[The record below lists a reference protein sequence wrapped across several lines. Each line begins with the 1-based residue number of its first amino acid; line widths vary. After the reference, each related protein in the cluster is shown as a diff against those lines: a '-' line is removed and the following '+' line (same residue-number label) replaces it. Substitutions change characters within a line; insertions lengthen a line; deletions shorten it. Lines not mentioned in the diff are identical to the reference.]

1 MSKAIAMAWRP
12 RRLVV
17 LGLALLAMAASGYFA
32 WKTWRPGGAKL
43 PPEIQEQVYWQPVT
57 IGAFSLERHGSAPL
71 SPEALRGHWSFLF
84 FGYTHCPDICPATLA
99 VLGQAFRLIDQHPG
113 KGGAT
118 QGILISVDPRR
129 DTPAALAEYAAFFHQ
144 RFQGATGSAEQL
156 AALSGQLG
164 VTHAIQAGS
173 AGASAENYQVA
184 HSATIF
190 LIDPRGR
197 LFARFPP
204 PQEASE
210 IAKAFA
216 RIRVYY
222 EERESKRWAGF

>member
-1 MSKAIAMAWRP
+1 MTKAVAMAWGP

-17 LGLALLAMAASGYFA
+17 LGLALLAMAASGYLA
-32 WKTWRPGGAKL
+32 WKAWRPGEAKL
-43 PPEIQEQVYWQPVT
+43 PPEIQEQVYWQPVP
-57 IGAFSLERHGSAPL
+57 IGSFTLERHAAAPL
-71 SPEALRGHWSFLF
+71 SPEALRGQWSFLF

-113 KGGAT
+113 KGAAT
-118 QGILISVDPRR
+118 QGILVSVDPQR

-156 AALSGQLG
+156 AALSKQLG
-164 VTHAIQAGS
+164 VTHATQRGP
-173 AGASAENYQVA
+173 AGASEEHYQVA

-190 LIDPRGR
+190 LIDPLGR

-204 PQEASE
+204 PQEAGE
-210 IAKAFA
+210 IAAAFA